1 MNRRTVQALVVAALP
16 LALAGVALAT
26 EEGHSGAH
34 PHAAGIPVWPLFY
47 ATVNLLI
54 FLWVLARF
62 ALPAVRNFVRDRR
75 KQIVEALETAAAAKA
90 EALKLQ
96 AEWETRLAQF
106 EQSVQEMREQA
117 RRDAERERDRILA
130 SAHKT
135 AEAIRKDAE
144 LAAAYELRR
153 TQELLRA
160 GLVQQA
166 LRLAEDTARTALTAA
181 DQQRFVAD
189 FLKQVAQ

>member
-34 PHAAGIPVWPLFY
+34 PHAAGIPVRPLFY

-96 AEWETRLAQF
+96 TEWETRLAQF

-166 LRLAEDTARTALTAA
+166 LRLAEDTARTGLTAA

-189 FLKQVAQ
+189 FLDQVAQ

>member
-1 MNRRTVQALVVAALP
+1 MNRRALQALVATALP
-16 LALAGVALAT
+16 LGLAGVALAA
-26 EEGHSGAH
+26 EEAHSGAH
-34 PHAAGIPVWPLFY
+34 PQAAGIQFWPLFY

-62 ALPAVRNFVRDRR
+62 ALPAVRNFVRNRHT
-75 KQIVEALETAAAAKA
+75 QIVEALESAAAAKA

-106 EQSVQEMREQA
+106 EQSVQEMRLQA

-130 SAHKT
+130 AAHKT
-135 AEAIRKDAE
+135 AEAIRKDGE

-166 LRLAEDTARTALTAA
+166 LRIAEDTARTGLTAE